1 MLSTNRVPKALF
13 QNPWRLFL
21 RSRVPRHRGDC
32 AVARRPC
39 GRACGWLH
47 GRPPASS
54 MPTCGP
60 SCSSACLP
68 KCGARCCAYKA
79 MPCGANCS
87 AACLPKCGPRC
98 CAYYARMER
107 RERLE
112 RAFLRDPLYALPP
125 ECRAPPNQVKAF
137 NLGLPR
143 SGTTWFAA
151 LMRNLGLR
159 ALHCN
164 SRVHCQGVESR
175 RLVRPDGAN
184 ASSPYLRK
192 VLADFDAFSDLPFY
206 WLPRPA
212 LSAVGR
218 PLFFVTRREVHEW
231 MQSFCGK
238 IVPIMKGSECGGPG
252 AAPSSL
258 LEYAQALA
266 GERSAD
272 GRARSPPRG
281 RAAAAPTAR
290 GSSSTTST
298 TRACGAVCRRRDAR
312 LGAAERADRRR
323 RRAARRRAR
332 PAAPRRRANW
342 RPSTG

>member
-1 MLSTNRVPKALF
+1 
-13 QNPWRLFL
+13 
-21 RSRVPRHRGDC
+21 
-32 AVARRPC
+32 
-39 GRACGWLH
+39 
-47 GRPPASS
+47 
-54 MPTCGP
+54 MPTCGAH
-60 SCSSACLP
+60 CSSACLP

-79 MPCGANCS
+79 TPCGANCS
-87 AACLPKCGPRC
+87 AACHPKCGPKC

-107 RERLE
+107 RDRLE

-125 ECRAPPNQVKAF
+125 ECRAPLNQVKAF

-192 VLADFDAFSDLPFY
+192 VLAEFDAFSDLPFY

-258 LEYAQALA
+258 LEYAQSLA

-272 GRARSPPRG
+272 GPCAL
-281 RAAAAPTAR
+281 AAARTGCRGADRAWFQLYDQHHAR
-290 GSSSTTST
+290 VRREFADVVTLDLGRLSAQTVVDVALRIGVPARCAET
-298 TRACGAVCRRRDAR
+298 TRKLAAEHWLTRLNRAQAARVGGLNLDR
-312 LGAAERADRRR
+312 LGF
-323 RRAARRRAR
+323 
-332 PAAPRRRANW
+332 
-342 RPSTG
+342 G